1 MPIDYDSLSITIL
14 PVATK
19 LSIPA
24 QASKNISLEDKATDV
39 MTDLKCICGISIA
52 AGDGINDAEYK
63 MKTHQ
68 VKMLFVIDHNENII
82 GLLTYSDLSG
92 QRILDSEKE
101 LSIPASEMCILDIM
115 TGIDTIDVLD
125 YETIK
130 TAQVGNIV
138 QTLKQLNRQHILVL
152 ENDLGVKKIRGIFS
166 STQIGRQLQ
175 MQLDIPSK
183 ITMQVA
189 TNQSLRTA

>member
-1 MPIDYDSLSITIL
+1 MSIDYESLSITIL

-19 LSIPA
+19 LSIPE
-24 QASKNISLEDKATDV
+24 QSCQDITLDDKATKV

-52 AGDGINDAEYK
+52 AGDGISDAEYK

-68 VKMLFVIDHNENII
+68 VRMLFVIDHNENVI

-92 QRILDSEKE
+92 QRILDSESE
-101 LSIPASEMCILDIM
+101 LSIPATEMCILDIM

-125 YETIK
+125 YELIK
-130 TAQVGNIV
+130 TAKVGNIV

-152 ENDLGVKKIRGIFS
+152 
-166 STQIGRQLQ
+166 
-175 MQLDIPSK
+175 
-183 ITMQVA
+183 
-189 TNQSLRTA
+189 